1 MDSNEFLR
9 EGRLFA
15 YKVMA
20 ETFLLTKGNKK
31 TKEIFPK
38 KIDFKTAELV
48 AGDIFV
54 LHHYLLEEYKRVG
67 LDLIKLIEAT
77 GEEVV
82 PGRLSQFE
90 IKELATRADQFLL
103 MTSVMSEYRKASNN

>member
-1 MDSNEFLR
+1 MDNNEKLKESR
-9 EGRLFA
+9 IFA

-20 ETFLLTKGNKK
+20 ECFLLSKGNKK
-31 TKEIFPK
+31 TQEIFPK
-38 KIDFKTAELV
+38 KIDLKSTELV

-90 IKELATRADQFLL
+90 IKELANRADQLLL
-103 MTSVMSEYRKASNN
+103 MISIINEYRKANNN

>member
-1 MDSNEFLR
+1 MNSEFLKESR
-9 EGRLFA
+9 ILA
-15 YKVMA
+15 YKIMA

-31 TKEIFPK
+31 TSEMFPK
-38 KIDFKTAELV
+38 KIDLKSTELV
-48 AGDIFV
+48 EGDIFV

-67 LDLIKLIEAT
+67 LDLIKLIEAA

-90 IKELATRADQFLL
+90 IKELANRADQLIVM
-103 MTSVMSEYRKASNN
+103 MTVINDYRKANNN

>member
-1 MDSNEFLR
+1 MDNSEFLK
-9 EGRLFA
+9 EGRLLA
-15 YKVMA
+15 YKIIA

-31 TKEIFPK
+31 TNEMFPK
-38 KIDFKTAELV
+38 KIDLKSTELV
-48 AGDIFV
+48 EGDIFV

-67 LDLIKLIEAT
+67 LDLIKLIEAA

-90 IKELATRADQFLL
+90 IKELATRADQLL
-103 MTSVMSEYRKASNN
+103 VMMSIINEYRKASNN

>member
-1 MDSNEFLR
+1 MDNKEFLKESR
-9 EGRLFA
+9 ILA
-15 YKVMA
+15 YKIMA

-31 TKEIFPK
+31 TNEMFPK
-38 KIDFKTAELV
+38 KIDLKSTELV

-82 PGRLSQFE
+82 PGKLSQFE
-90 IKELATRADQFLL
+90 IKELATRADQL
-103 MTSVMSEYRKASNN
+103 TVMMAVINEYRKASNN